1 MPEASKREMRAR
13 GAKSPVRAIESE
25 AADVRVAVL
34 TPIPQLL
41 REMECDPVR
50 VLASVGLD
58 LPSFDDP
65 DRRLSFVKAGT
76 LLQACATASG
86 TPHFGLLVG
95 ERFDLSMLG
104 VLGQLLRST
113 DNLRTALQQLVRHLH
128 LNDRGAVGYMVD
140 LNRDGLALGYAVY
153 RSDTPGIEQVYNL
166 SIAIAVGIV
175 RSLCGP
181 NWRPTLVSF
190 SHHAPS
196 NLVPYK
202 RHFRSPLRFDAAH
215 SEVIIGS
222 RWLDQPLLEAN
233 ALRRVA
239 AERVVLTAEQG
250 DDGRLVDRVRQVVHR
265 LLMTGDVSSKRISAL
280 LNINERVLRRRLEAK
295 GISIR
300 ELIANAQ
307 FEGACQLLRSTHL
320 ALAEIATALGYS
332 DATAFSRAFR
342 RLAQTTPSAWRA
354 QSHDRTTRSVAI
366 QEKALSGT
374 RQPRPSKRPS
384 G

>member
-1 MPEASKREMRAR
+1 MPEASKREKRAR
-13 GAKSPVRAIESE
+13 SAPSPVRAIESE

-41 REMECDPVR
+41 REMDCDPAR

-58 LPSFDDP
+58 LSIFDDP
-65 DRRLSFVKAGT
+65 ERRVSFVTGGA
-76 LLQACATASG
+76 LLQSCAATSG
-86 TPHFGLLVG
+86 IPHFGLLVG

-104 VLGQLLRST
+104 ILGQLLRSS
-113 DNLRTALQQLVRHLH
+113 DNLHTALQQLVRHLH

-140 LNRDGLALGYAVY
+140 LNRDGLALGYAIY
-153 RSDTPGIEQVYNL
+153 RNDTPGIDQVYDM
-166 SIAIAVGIV
+166 SIAIVVGIV
-175 RSLCGP
+175 RSLCGLD
-181 NWRPTLVSF
+181 WKPTLVSF

-196 NLVPYK
+196 DLAPYK

-215 SEVIIGS
+215 SEVIVGT
-222 RWLDQPLLEAN
+222 RWLDRPMLGADTHL
-233 ALRRVA
+233 RVA
-239 AERVVLTAEQG
+239 AERVALLAEQG

-295 GISIR
+295 GIGIR

-307 FEGACQLLRSTHL
+307 FDSACQLLRSTRLTL
-320 ALAEIATALGYS
+320 ADIATALGYS

-354 QSHDRTTRSVAI
+354 QSYDTTTGSVAI

-374 RQPRPSKRPS
+374 RQQRSSKRPS

>member
-1 MPEASKREMRAR
+1 MPEASKRGKRTH
-13 GAKSPVRAIESE
+13 GAQSPARAIESE
-25 AADVRVAVL
+25 AGDVRVAVL

-41 REMECDPVR
+41 REMDCDPAR

-58 LPSFDDP
+58 LAIFDDP
-65 DRRLSFVKAGT
+65 ERRVSFVTGGA
-76 LLQACATASG
+76 LLQACAAASG
-86 TPHFGLLVG
+86 IPHFGLLVG

-104 VLGQLLRST
+104 ILGQLLRSS

-153 RSDTPGIEQVYNL
+153 RSDTPGIEQVYDL
-166 SIAIAVGIV
+166 SIAIAAGIV

-181 NWRPTLVSF
+181 DWRPTLVSF

-196 NLVPYK
+196 NLAPYT
-202 RHFRSPLRFDAAH
+202 RHFRSPLCFDAAH
-215 SEVIIGS
+215 SEVIVGT
-222 RWLDQPLLEAN
+222 RWLDQPLPDTDTH
-233 ALRRVA
+233 RRVA
-239 AERVVLTAEQG
+239 AERVALLAEHG
-250 DDGRLVDRVRQVVHR
+250 DDGRLVDRTRQVVQR

-295 GISIR
+295 GTSVH

-307 FEGACQLLRSTHL
+307 FEGACQLLRSTRL
-320 ALAEIATALGYS
+320 TLAEIAAALGYS

-342 RLAQTTPSAWRA
+342 RWAQTTPSAWRA
-354 QSHDRTTRSVAI
+354 QSHDTTTGSVAI

-374 RQPRPSKRPS
+374 RQRRPSKRRP